1 MLVAGRGP
9 AVACPGS
16 GQRPFA
22 PSVPSAVGVLVRGGS
37 SVADEQLDRWS
48 AATRGQGGATRLVIA
63 DGHAL
68 MRAGLRALLAAE
80 RGFQVVG
87 EARDGRE
94 AVATALQLRP
104 HVVVM
109 EVEMS
114 GLNGVEA
121 TRQIGAQNQGIK
133 VLCLSALAD
142 EQFVSA
148 AFQAG
153 ASGYLLKD
161 SPTDEL
167 VRAIR
172 VVRDGQTYLSPAV
185 AGTVVRGFTAHAA
198 AAEVAT
204 PFALLTA
211 REREVLQLIA
221 EGSETKQIAVTLGIG
236 VKTVASHRERLQHK
250 LNVHGVAGL
259 TRYALGRG
267 LLAAPRAGLR

>member
-1 MLVAGRGP
+1 
-9 AVACPGS
+9 
-16 GQRPFA
+16 
-22 PSVPSAVGVLVRGGS
+22 
-37 SVADEQLDRWS
+37 
-48 AATRGQGGATRLVIA
+48 
-63 DGHAL
+63 
-68 MRAGLRALLAAE
+68 LAAE
-80 RGFQVVG
+80 RGLQVVG

-94 AVATALQLRP
+94 AVALALELRP

-109 EVEMS
+109 DVEMT
-114 GLNGVEA
+114 GLNGIEA
-121 TRQIGAQNQGIK
+121 TRQIGTQHRGIK
-133 VLCLSALAD
+133 VLCLSTHAD

-185 AGTVVRGFTAHAA
+185 AGTVVRGFTAHATA
-198 AAEVAT
+198 ADVAS
-204 PFALLTA
+204 PFALLTS

-221 EGSETKQIAVTLGIG
+221 EGNETKQTAATLGIS

-250 LNVHGVAGL
+250 LNVQGVAGL
-259 TRYALGRG
+259 TRYALSQG
-267 LLAAPRAGLR
+267 LLSPDRPKPA